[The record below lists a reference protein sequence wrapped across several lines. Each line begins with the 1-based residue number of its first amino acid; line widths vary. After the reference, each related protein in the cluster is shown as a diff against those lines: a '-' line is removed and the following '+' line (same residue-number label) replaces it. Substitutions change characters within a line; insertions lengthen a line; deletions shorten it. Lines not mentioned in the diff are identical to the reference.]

1 MKSAHGCAV
10 THSGATHFFWVR
22 LSLILFGALGL
33 ALALWLNRSQ
43 LLIGFD
49 GGYIRDLARRQFL
62 WDVPLTSISMD
73 VYQGIG
79 DIFFCAMNVTLFPSF
94 ALTAW
99 MGQTDFAKV
108 GVYFIVAIE
117 MLAATACLART
128 LGMGRPTAVAAGL
141 LLCLCMFPLGG
152 PGLIYPILALVP
164 QQGTLIAVSSLLG
177 ACFLRFGQTGVRQNW
192 PFAVGAMSLVAFF
205 LLASPLTLI
214 LAIPFLLICGVAG
227 LIGVQRSGERAAKTW
242 FVASFLLFLI
252 ASGPA
257 AFVLGLF
264 IDTAVFVFPGDFV
277 NNRATILMAS
287 ILFHWSMVGPVGPFL
302 AVLAFCGAVLGIFDS
317 SDRRTR
323 IFAVAL
329 LTYFVSRISFW
340 LLTYLV
346 DFWRGP
352 GALYFEFF
360 VLPLYAIFAVRFI
373 GRCLGRWGAALGA
386 WSIPL
391 LVGGTA
397 SAAVVLAVTGHR
409 SNWSF
414 PYPPAATPF
423 TEIIA
428 SESGVP
434 LGSNFAG
441 RTASIMMLPD
451 KASVGW
457 EDLHQLDGALSAATG
472 NEMRLV
478 GLNHFGIPTL
488 FQYGPTT
495 TPAFHLVTSRLLARD
510 EDRQTRSVQVLRRI
524 EAPALSMLGVRFVIS
539 DLPPPVD
546 RARLRATMQYSGQT
560 LHLYEFDRPN
570 LGNYSPTRSLG
581 ALDIG
586 PAIAAM
592 KSADFNPLESFIGAP
607 EGIEIGPLTPAT
619 DASMSFDGVS
629 LHVRAKAVG
638 RSVLILPVEYSRC
651 LDFVHAPGTGGR
663 VFRANI
669 LQVGILFESR
679 LEAKL
684 TLWHGPWSNPLCRI
698 RDLIE
703 MREVGLGN
711 LPAQ

>member
-1 MKSAHGCAV
+1 MNSADRGAV
-10 THSGATHFFWVR
+10 PNSGETRFSWVR
-22 LSLILFGALGL
+22 LSLVLFGALGL
-33 ALALWLNRSQ
+33 GLALWLNRSQ

-73 VYQGIG
+73 IYQGIG

-108 GVYFIVAIE
+108 GVYFVVAIE

-128 LGMGRPTAVAAGL
+128 LGMSWPPAFAAGL
-141 LLCLCMFPLGG
+141 LICLCMLPLSGS
-152 PGLIYPILALVP
+152 GLIYPILALVP

-177 ACFLRFGQTGVRQNW
+177 ACFLRFGQTGVRQDL
-192 PFAVGAMSLVAFF
+192 PFAVGAISLVAFF

-227 LIGVQRSGERAAKTW
+227 LIGAQGSRERTAKTW
-242 FVASFLLFLI
+242 FVVSLLLFLI
-252 ASGPA
+252 ATGPA
-257 AFVLGLF
+257 AYVLGLF
-264 IDTAVFVFPGDFV
+264 VDTAVFVFPGEFV
-277 NNRATILMAS
+277 NNRATVLMAS
-287 ILFHWSMVGPVGPFL
+287 ILFHWSTVGPVGPIL
-302 AVLAFCGAVLGIFDS
+302 AVLAFCGAVLGIFDRS
-317 SDRRTR
+317 NRRMR
-323 IFAVAL
+323 VFAVAL
-329 LTYFVSRISFW
+329 LTYFVSRMSFW
-340 LLTYLV
+340 SLTYLV

-360 VLPLYAIFAVRFI
+360 VLPLYAIFAVRFV
-373 GRCLGRWGAALGA
+373 GRCIGRWGAALGA

-409 SNWSF
+409 PHWGF

-423 TEIIA
+423 TDIIA
-428 SESGVP
+428 FESAVP

-441 RTASIMMLPD
+441 RTASIMMLPE
-451 KASVGW
+451 KASIGW
-457 EDLHQLDGALSAATG
+457 EDLHQLDSALSAARG

-495 TPAFHLVTSRLLARD
+495 TPAFHIVTSRLLARD
-510 EDRQTRSVQVLRRI
+510 EDRQTRSVQVSRRI
-524 EAPALSMLGVRFVIS
+524 EAPALGMLGVRFVIS

-546 RARLRATMQYSGQT
+546 RARLRGTMTYSGGT
-560 LHLYEFDRPN
+560 LHLYELDRPN

-586 PAIAAM
+586 PAVAAM
-592 KSADFNPLESFIGAP
+592 KSADFDPVESFTGAP
-607 EGIEIGPLTPAT
+607 DGVEVGPLTPAT
-619 DASMSFDGVS
+619 DASMSFDGVG
-629 LHVRAKAVG
+629 LHVRAKTAG
-638 RSVLILPVEYSRC
+638 RSVLILPIEYSRC
-651 LDFVHAPGTGGR
+651 LEFVQAPGSTGR
-663 VFRANI
+663 VFRANVVE
-669 LQVGILFESR
+669 VGILFEGE
-679 LEAKL
+679 LETKL
-684 TLWHGPWSNPLCRI
+684 TLRHGPWSNPLCRI
-698 RDLIE
+698 RDLME
-703 MREVGLGN
+703 MRELGLAN
-711 LPAQ
+711 LPAR